1 MPSLA
6 EKLNHPL
13 TSTPAPGPLQQEN
26 SPANSAKR
34 SPVRIDM
41 ALVAELREMSK
52 DCGYDLLRKAADI
65 FFSEAPERIAEL
77 RATIAAH
84 DLARAVQI
92 AHQLRGAAGC
102 VGITSVGELCAE
114 IEANSRQGNADNT
127 EALLRDIEAQLPGAR
142 AVLLSGETLPTPDL
156 KPN

>member
-6 EKLNHPL
+6 KKLNHPL
-13 TSTPAPGPLQQEN
+13 TRMPAPGLLQQEIV
-26 SPANSAKR
+26 PATSARR
-34 SPVRIDM
+34 SHIRIDM
-41 ALVAELREMSK
+41 TLVAELREMSK
-52 DCGYDLLRKAADI
+52 DCGYDLVRKAAEI
-65 FFSEAPERIAEL
+65 FFSEATLRIAEL
-77 RATIAAH
+77 HATIAAH

-92 AHQLRGAAGC
+92 AHQLKGAAGC
-102 VGITSVGELCAE
+102 IGITSVGELCGE

-156 KPN
+156 KPS